1 MNEAQEYL
9 QEIISKRGSKTMV
22 EPQLT
27 NIDEYIHLVEKADK
41 IMEIINK
48 YGFYIDLGKEEEFV
62 NDKFN
67 KSDEFTRK
75 RLIKALQ
82 EANPIIHHEFGLI

>member
-1 MNEAQEYL
+1 MNEAQKYL

-27 NIDEYIHLVEKADK
+27 NIDEYIHLAEKADK
-41 IMEIINK
+41 IIAIINK
-48 YGFYIDLGKEEEFV
+48 YGFYIKLGSEEEFI
-62 NDKFN
+62 NNKFN
-67 KSDEFTRK
+67 KVDEFTRK
-75 RLIKALQ
+75 RLIKAMK